1 MLDPRRLVPDAPD
14 ISSFLA
20 DSRWKDRFDDE
31 ILATVSPLVG
41 KVRDLRIE
49 ETAPGAL
56 SLLGTVAKDETEV
69 NLWQS
74 GSGWEFETFC
84 SCEVGNFCHHAA
96 ALLTK
101 ATKERDPT
109 RLQGRGIAGA
119 VAAALPS
126 ARELMKDPPE
136 DLPRIRLEPRFVL
149 RVNREPVDK
158 ATRLLLQSLG
168 QPHVDFWISAEATVI
183 YGTHRSSLRSS
194 APEWVSSIRQ
204 EGQAVI
210 LQHDAAAENAA
221 TQQLRDTGLSSLQ
234 SNSAW
239 KFLLNLKSREPTNSK
254 SPDRWF
260 PDPSRVPTDAFW
272 HQFRGE
278 MVEKLESLA
287 WNVSVSDNVG
297 HRVHEADPAR
307 WDSALN
313 PGDGGWFSLS
323 VGFDVGGQRY
333 DLLPI
338 LAGLLENDFLEET
351 LDRPDSGH
359 LYAPLPDGDALKLP
373 IGRVRKI
380 LNHLSALID
389 PKFPDKA
396 RLHALDAASLAGL
409 GGLGID
415 TPPQLA
421 ELAAKLKDFSGI
433 DPVPTATGLQATLRD
448 YQLAGFHWMQFL
460 ARHGLHGILA
470 DDMGLG
476 KTLQTLAHILTEK
489 QSGHSRGL
497 PTLVIAPTS
506 VVPNWRAEALRF
518 TPDLRV
524 LVLNGPERKK
534 YFRSI
539 PHADIVLTSFA
550 LLQRDLDK
558 LASVPFHLVVL
569 DEAQY
574 IKNPRSKMAQ
584 AACKLD
590 AQHRLCL
597 SGTPI
602 ENHLGEL
609 WSLMHFLVPG
619 FLGTEDAFNKRFRTP
634 IEKDGDADRNALLKQ
649 RVAPLILRRTKDQVA
664 KELPPKTELVHLIE
678 LNTGQKDLYE
688 TVRATMDKRVREAI
702 AARGIEQ
709 SQIVFL
715 DALLKL
721 RQICCDPHLLPED
734 YPHGILESAK
744 LNFLTELL
752 ALLIEEG
759 RRILLFSQFTTMLG
773 LIEAHLVKSKIP
785 YLKLTGAS
793 KDRGKLVEDFQNGR
807 APVFLIS
814 LKAGGTGLNLTA
826 ADTVIHY
833 DPWWNPAA
841 EAQATDRAYRIG
853 QDKPVFVHKLL
864 CQDTVEERIHKLQQE
879 KGKLAAGILADADI
893 SRRLDAATVR
903 ALLNP

>member
-1 MLDPRRLVPDAPD
+1 MPETAD
-14 ISSFLA
+14 ISLFLG
-20 DSRWKDRFDDE
+20 DTRWKDRFDDD
-31 ILATVSPLVG
+31 IFSAANPLVS
-41 KVRDLRIE
+41 KVRELRIE
-49 ETAPGAL
+49 ETAPDSV
-56 SLLGTVAKDETEV
+56 SLLADVGKESVEV

-74 GSGWEFETFC
+74 GQAWDFETFC
-84 SCEVGNFCHHAA
+84 SCDVGNFCHHAA
-96 ALLTK
+96 ALLLK
-101 ATKERDPT
+101 AAKERDPS
-109 RLQGRGIAGA
+109 RLHGRGIAGA

-126 ARELMKDPPE
+126 ARDLMKDPPP
-136 DLPRIRLEPRFVL
+136 DLPRLRMEPHFELSVT
-149 RVNREPVDK
+149 REPVDK

-168 QPHVDFWISAEATVI
+168 QPNVDFWISAEATVN

-194 APEWVSSIRQ
+194 APEWLSTITH
-204 EGQAVI
+204 EGQAAI

-239 KFLLNLKSREPTNSK
+239 KFLLNLKSRESANPK

-260 PDPSRVPTDAFW
+260 PDPGRVPTDAFW

-278 MVEKLESLA
+278 MVSRLEGLG
-287 WNVSVSDNVG
+287 WLVSVSERVG
-297 HRVHEADPAR
+297 HRVHEADPAK
-307 WDSALN
+307 WASSLN

-351 LDRPDSGH
+351 LDRPDNGH
-359 LYAPLPDGDALKLP
+359 IYAPLPDGDALKLP

-396 RLHALDAASLAGL
+396 RLHALDAAALAGL

-415 TPPQLA
+415 IPPQLA
-421 ELAAKLKDFSGI
+421 TLAAKLKDFSGI
-433 DPVPTATGLQATLRD
+433 DPVPTASGLQATLRD

-489 QSGHSRGL
+489 QSGQSRGL
-497 PTLVIAPTS
+497 PVLVIAPTS

-534 YFRSI
+534 YYRSI
-539 PHADIVLTSFA
+539 PHADVVLTSFA
-550 LLQRDLDK
+550 LLQRDIEK
-558 LASVPFHLVVL
+558 LAAVPFHLVVL

-574 IKNPRSKMAQ
+574 IKNPRSKIAQ

-590 AQHRLCL
+590 AKHRLCL

-609 WSLMHFLVPG
+609 WSLLNFLVPG
-619 FLGTEDAFNKRFRTP
+619 FLGSEDTFNKRFRTP
-634 IEKDGDADRNALLKQ
+634 IEKDGDTERNAILKS

-721 RQICCDPHLLPED
+721 RQICCHPSLLPED
-734 YPHGILESAK
+734 YSNAVLESAK
-744 LNFLTELL
+744 LDFLTDLL

-773 LIEAHLVKSKIP
+773 LIEAHLVKEKIS

-793 KDRGKLVEDFQNGR
+793 KDRGKLVEDFQNGK

-853 QDKPVFVHKLL
+853 QNKPVFVHKLL

-893 SRRLDAATVR
+893 SKRLDAATVR
-903 ALLNP
+903 ALLDP

>member
-1 MLDPRRLVPDAPD
+1 MPHLPD
-14 ISSFLA
+14 ISSFLG
-20 DSRWKDRFDDE
+20 DYGWKDRFEDE
-31 ILATVSPLVG
+31 LLAAAHPLVS
-41 KVRDLRIE
+41 KVRDLRMD
-49 ETAPGAL
+49 ETAPRAI
-56 SLLGTVAKDETEV
+56 SLIGTVGKDETEV
-69 NLWQS
+69 NLWHA
-74 GSGWEFETFC
+74 GNTWDFETFC
-84 SCEVGNFCHHAA
+84 SCEIGSFCHHAA
-96 ALLTK
+96 ALIMR
-101 ATKERDPT
+101 AAKERDPS
-109 RLQGRGIAGA
+109 RLSGRNIAGA
-119 VAAALPS
+119 IAAALPS
-126 ARELMKDPPE
+126 ARELMKDPPP
-136 DLPRIRLEPRFVL
+136 DLPRLRYEPRFEL
-149 RVNREPVDK
+149 RVSREPVDR

-168 QPHVDFWISAEATVI
+168 QPELDFWISAEAWAI
-183 YGTHRSSLRSS
+183 YDRHRISLRSA
-194 APEWVSSIRQ
+194 APDWISSIT
-204 EGQAVI
+204 EADGQPAI
-210 LQHDAAAENAA
+210 LQHDAAAETAA

-239 KFLLNLKSREPTNSK
+239 RFLLNLKSRDAHKTST
-254 SPDRWF
+254 PDRWF

-278 MVEKLESLA
+278 MVTRLESLG
-287 WNVSVSDNVG
+287 WFVTVLDNVG
-297 HRVHEADPAR
+297 HRVHEADPAK
-307 WDSALN
+307 WDSSLS

-323 VGFDVGGQRY
+323 VGFDVAGQRY

-351 LDRPDSGH
+351 LDRPNNGH
-359 LYAPLPDGDALKLP
+359 IYAPLPDGDALKLP

-380 LNHLSALID
+380 LNHLAALID

-409 GGLGID
+409 EGMGIAS
-415 TPPQLA
+415 PPDLA
-421 ELAAKLKDFSGI
+421 TLASKLQNFSGI
-433 DPVPTATGLQATLRD
+433 DAVPTATSLQATLRD

-489 QSGHSRGL
+489 QSGHSRGQ

-506 VVPNWRAEALRF
+506 VVPNWRAEALKF

-524 LVLNGPERKK
+524 LILNGPDRKK

-539 PHADIVLTSFA
+539 PHADLVLTSFA
-550 LLQRDLDK
+550 LLQRDIEK
-558 LASVPFHLVVL
+558 LATVPFHLVVL

-574 IKNPRSKMAQ
+574 IKNPRSKIAQ
-584 AACKLD
+584 AASKLN
-590 AQHRLCL
+590 ARNRLCL

-609 WSLMHFLVPG
+609 WSLMNFLVPG
-619 FLGTEDAFNKRFRTP
+619 FLGTEDAFNSRFRNP
-634 IEKDGDADRNALLKQ
+634 IEKNGDTERNEILKT

-678 LNTGQKDLYE
+678 LNSGQKDLYE
-688 TVRATMDKRVREAI
+688 TVRATMNKRVREAI

-721 RQICCDPHLLPED
+721 RQICCHPALLPED
-734 YPHGILESAK
+734 YSNDVVESAK
-744 LNFLTELL
+744 LDFLTELL
-752 ALLIEEG
+752 AVLIEEG

-773 LIEAHLVKSKIP
+773 LIEAHLIRERVP

-793 KDRGKLVEDFQNGR
+793 KDRGKLVEDFQTGK
-807 APVFLIS
+807 APIFLIS

-879 KGKLAAGILADADI
+879 KGKLAAGILANADI
-893 SRRLDAATVR
+893 SNRLDAAMVR
-903 ALLNP
+903 TLLEG